1 MSAMR
6 NLLSGHAGDSQAIG
20 GFSLPDVERAVCRG
34 RELESWLYT
43 AFDVSM
49 ALVARPRIPI
59 DLRPEALRHSDI
71 LRSVRGEG
79 GRAVV
84 CRPNRRHQ
92 EHRTASSSAIL

>member
-1 MSAMR
+1 MSAVR

-59 DLRPEALRHSDI
+59 DLRPEAIRHSDI
-71 LRSVRGEG
+71 LRSVRGRGRKG
-79 GRAVV
+79 GRVPPKSPA
-84 CRPNRRHQ
+84 PGAP
-92 EHRTASSSAIL
+92 HREL